1 MFWMALNQLNMNEK
15 SKEEIAAWTDFEL
28 FEEVANKQ
36 SWALAALYDRHA
48 PRLFGLAV
56 RILKDHPLAEDALQD
71 VFLNIWRKAALFDKK
86 RGNPVGWMIILC
98 RNGCIDKLRAK
109 ERAFKRSGVF
119 EDCMHGQDLGAAEDP
134 LEKANDSQMQGAIMK
149 ALEQLSVEQRTP
161 IEMAF
166 FEGFTQS
173 EIAKELELPLG
184 TIKTRIRLGMRKLR
198 NLMQAAIVP

>member
-1 MFWMALNQLNMNEK
+1 MSDK
-15 SKEEIAAWTDFEL
+15 SKEEISARSDLEL
-28 FEEVANKQ
+28 FEQMADKQ

-48 PRLFGLAV
+48 SRLFGLALK
-56 RILKDHPLAEDALQD
+56 ILKDPTLAEDALQD
-71 VFLNIWRKAALFDKK
+71 VFLHIWRKAALFNQKC
-86 RGNPVGWMIILC
+86 GNPLGWMFIVC
-98 RNGCIDKLRAK
+98 RNSCIDKLRAK
-109 ERAFKRSGVF
+109 ERAYTRSSFV
-119 EDCMHGQDLGAAEDP
+119 EDLMQQWHWGAGEDP
-134 LEKANDSQMQGAIMK
+134 FKKASDSQLQEVVVK